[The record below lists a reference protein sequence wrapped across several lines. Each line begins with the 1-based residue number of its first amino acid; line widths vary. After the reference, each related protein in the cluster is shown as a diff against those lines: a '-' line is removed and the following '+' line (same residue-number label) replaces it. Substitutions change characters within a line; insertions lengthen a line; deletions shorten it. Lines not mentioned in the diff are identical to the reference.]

1 MMRLIWKNTMKSS
14 SMRHVHFLFYYDI
27 TLNFMLILKD
37 DIWIF
42 FYSQYEVDTK
52 CVIYIVHTTK
62 CLKMKSVVVKP
73 TGCKTTEYQEY
84 TCLAMRLLCS
94 RIKPTG
100 CKTTKYQKLGNCSMG
115 KITSPFVWKI
125 IVCSE
130 NLGEWKELDWLLTD
144 WG

>member
-14 SMRHVHFLFYYDI
+14 SMRHVHLLFYYDI
-27 TLNFMLILKD
+27 ILNFMLILKD
-37 DIWIF
+37 DFRIF
-42 FYSQYEVDTK
+42 FLWSIWSRHQMYY
-52 CVIYIVHTTK
+52 IYCAHN
-62 CLKMKSVVVKP
+62 KMFKNEECSGK
-73 TGCKTTEYQEY
+73 TYRCKTIEYQEY

-115 KITSPFVWKI
+115 IMSPYVWKI
-125 IVCSE
+125 IVCGKT
-130 NLGEWKELDWLLTD
+130 LGEWKELDWLLTD

>member
-1 MMRLIWKNTMKSS
+1 
-14 SMRHVHFLFYYDI
+14 MRHVHFLFYYDI

-73 TGCKTTEYQEY
+73 TGCKTTEYKEY

-94 RIKPTG
+94 WIKTYRLQNNRVSG
-100 CKTTKYQKLGNCSMG
+100 IGKLFNG
-115 KITSPFVWKI
+115 
-125 IVCSE
+125 
-130 NLGEWKELDWLLTD
+130 
-144 WG
+144 

>member
-1 MMRLIWKNTMKSS
+1 MT
-14 SMRHVHFLFYYDI
+14 FEF
-27 TLNFMLILKD
+27 
-37 DIWIF
+37 F

-52 CVIYIVHTTK
+52 CVLYIVHTTK
-62 CLKMKSVVVKP
+62 CLKMKSVVVKA

-100 CKTTKYQKLGNCSMG
+100 YKTTEYQELGNCSMG